1 MEVLVGGEGDQG
13 PEGDAHRVEDLGR
26 GVHPHLGDSRGD
38 KTTILTQHLGLE
50 HLLPLGREEVL
61 EAGVGAGQ
69 RAGADGEDEEQ
80 HQRQRGR
87 HIHHLARHLHTG
99 QGWVLVLQ
107 KVPSEGL

>member
-1 MEVLVGGEGDQG
+1 MPTEL
-13 PEGDAHRVEDLGR
+13 
-26 GVHPHLGDSRGD
+26 
-38 KTTILTQHLGLE
+38 KTWAAAYTHTWGTVVTTRQQYSQQQHLGLE

-69 RAGADGEDEEQ
+69 RAGADGEDQEQ

-107 KVPSEGL
+107 NVPSEGS

>member
-1 MEVLVGGEGDQG
+1 MPTELKTWAAAYTHTWGTMGTLVMTRQQYS
-13 PEGDAHRVEDLGR
+13 L
-26 GVHPHLGDSRGD
+26 
-38 KTTILTQHLGLE
+38 QHLGLE

>member
-1 MEVLVGGEGDQG
+1 MPTEL
-13 PEGDAHRVEDLGR
+13 
-26 GVHPHLGDSRGD
+26 
-38 KTTILTQHLGLE
+38 KTWAAAYTHTWGTVVVTRQQYPQQHLGLE

-69 RAGADGEDEEQ
+69 RAGADGEDDQQ

>member
-1 MEVLVGGEGDQG
+1 MPTEL
-13 PEGDAHRVEDLGR
+13 
-26 GVHPHLGDSRGD
+26 
-38 KTTILTQHLGLE
+38 KTWAAAYTHTWGTVVTTRQQYSLQHLGLE

-61 EAGVGAGQ
+61 EAGVRAGQ